1 MGRRSGV
8 LVSSGM
14 TVGSAS
20 EAIARNAP
28 HALPRRRMSWLA
40 QARAIL
46 QKDLAI
52 EISTGEVVITSGFFA
67 LLVVIMASLAFFGG
81 PASGRVVASGVI
93 WLSLAFSAVLA
104 LGKTWQRERD
114 ESALDG
120 LLVAPLSRSAIF
132 AGKALGVL
140 AFLVTVECVVM
151 PVAALLFSIDLIQV
165 GPGLLVIAL
174 FATPGIAASGTLF
187 GSMTVRTHARDLL
200 LAVVLFP
207 LLSPTLLSAVAA
219 TRELL
224 NGAPISELA
233 DYLKLMGMFD
243 LLFVSGGLMLF
254 GTLVER

>member
-1 MGRRSGV
+1 MALGTS
-8 LVSSGM
+8 
-14 TVGSAS
+14 T
-20 EAIARNAP
+20 EAIARGTP
-28 HALPRRRMSWLA
+28 RALPRRQLSWLS

-52 EISTGEVVITSGFFA
+52 ELSTGEVVISSGFFA

-81 PASGRVVASGVI
+81 PASGRIVASGVI

-140 AFLVTVECVVM
+140 AFLVVVECVVM
-151 PVAALLFSIDLIQV
+151 PVAALLFALDLSVV
-165 GPGLLVIAL
+165 GPGLLCIAL

-187 GSMTVRTHARDLL
+187 GAMTVRTQARDLL

-224 NGAPISELA
+224 NGAPVAELS
-233 DYLKLMGMFD
+233 DYFKLMGVFD
-243 LLFVSGGLMLF
+243 LVFISGGLMLF

>member
-1 MGRRSGV
+1 MAK
-8 LVSSGM
+8 M
-14 TVGSAS
+14 TASSAS
-20 EAIARNAP
+20 EAALQRAP
-28 HALPRRRMSWLA
+28 RVLPRRRLSWAA
-40 QARAIL
+40 QCRAVL
-46 QKDLAI
+46 SKDLAI
-52 EISTGEVVITSGFFA
+52 ELSTGEVVITSGFFA

-81 PASGRVVASGVI
+81 PATGRVVAAGVI

-140 AFLVTVECVVM
+140 AFLVIVECVVM
-151 PVAALLFSIDLIQV
+151 PVAALLFSLDLIAV
-165 GPGLLVIAL
+165 GPGLLCIAL

-224 NGAPISELA
+224 NGAPVAELA
-233 DYLKLMGMFD
+233 DYFKLMGVFD
-243 LLFVSGGLMLF
+243 LVFVSGGLMLF

>member
-1 MGRRSGV
+1 MALGSE
-8 LVSSGM
+8 
-14 TVGSAS
+14 TVAS
-20 EAIARNAP
+20 VRDP
-28 HALPRRRMSWLA
+28 VDALPRRRLSWVA
-40 QARAIL
+40 QARTIF

-52 EISTGEVVITSGFFA
+52 ELSTGEVVITSGFFA
-67 LLVVIMASLAFFGG
+67 LLVVIMASLSFFGG
-81 PASGRVVASGVI
+81 PASGRIVAAGVI

-140 AFLVTVECVVM
+140 AFLTVVQCVVM
-151 PVAALLFSIDLIQV
+151 PAAALLFALDLGTV
-165 GPGLLVIAL
+165 GPGLLCIGL

-224 NGAPISELA
+224 NGAPVSELA
-233 DYLKLMGMFD
+233 DYFKLMGVFD
-243 LLFVSGGLMLF
+243 LVFVSGGLMLF

>member
-1 MGRRSGV
+1 MA
-8 LVSSGM
+8 
-14 TVGSAS
+14 TFSAS
-20 EAIARNAP
+20 DAMTRGAHEAR
-28 HALPRRRMSWLA
+28 PRRRLSWLS
-40 QARAIL
+40 QARAVFA
-46 QKDLAI
+46 KDLAI
-52 EISTGEVVITSGFFA
+52 ELSTGEVVITSGFFA
-67 LLVVIMASLAFFGG
+67 LLVVVMASLSFFGG
-81 PASGRVVASGVI
+81 PASGRTVASGVI
-93 WLSLAFSAVLA
+93 WLSLAFAAVLA

-140 AFLVTVECVVM
+140 SFLVIVECVVM
-151 PVAALLFSIDLIQV
+151 PLAALLFSLDLDRV
-165 GPGLLVIAL
+165 GPGLCCIAL

-224 NGAPISELA
+224 NGAPLGELVG
-233 DYLKLMGMFD
+233 YFKLMGVFD
-243 LLFVSGGLMLF
+243 VVFISGGLMLF

>member
-1 MGRRSGV
+1 MLQFR
-8 LVSSGM
+8 GM
-14 TVGSAS
+14 AIGSAS
-20 EAIARNAP
+20 EAITRGAP
-28 HALPRRRMSWLA
+28 RAPARRRLSWLE

-46 QKDLAI
+46 RKDLLI
-52 EISTGEVVITSGFFA
+52 ELSTGEVVITSGFFSM
-67 LLVVIMASLAFFGG
+67 LVVIMSSLAFY
-81 PASGRVVASGVI
+81 ADQTSGRIVASGVI
-93 WLSLAFSAVLA
+93 WLSLAFAAVLA

-140 AFLVTVECVVM
+140 AFLVVVECVVM
-151 PVAALLFSIDLIQV
+151 PVAALFFSLDLLV
-165 GPGLLVIAL
+165 LGPGLLCIAL
-174 FATPGIAASGTLF
+174 VATPGIAASGTLF
-187 GSMTVRTHARDLL
+187 GAMTVRTHARDLL

-224 NGAPISELA
+224 NGVPVSELG
-233 DYLKLMGMFD
+233 DYFKLMGVFD
-243 LLFVSGGLMLF
+243 VVFVSGGLMLF

>member
-1 MGRRSGV
+1 MA
-8 LVSSGM
+8 VSS
-14 TVGSAS
+14 TS
-20 EAIARNAP
+20 EAIRERT
-28 HALPRRRMSWLA
+28 LRLVPRHRSSWLG
-40 QARAIL
+40 QASLIL
-46 QKDLAI
+46 RKDLAI
-52 EISTGEVVITSGFFA
+52 ELSTGEVVITSGFFA

-81 PASGRVVASGVI
+81 PASGRVVAAGVI

-140 AFLVTVECVVM
+140 SFLVIVECVVM
-151 PVAALLFSIDLIQV
+151 PVAALLFSLDLIQV
-165 GPGLLVIAL
+165 GPGLLCIAL
-174 FATPGIAASGTLF
+174 VATPGIAASGTLF

-207 LLSPTLLSAVAA
+207 LLSPTLLAAVAA

-224 NGAPISELA
+224 NGAPISELG
-233 DYLKLMGMFD
+233 DYFQLMGVFD
-243 LLFVSGGLMLF
+243 VVFVSGGLMLF